1 MKKTIKLLSL
11 LLALCFALSLV
22 ACGGSDA
29 DTDADADK
37 DNSSVASKVE
47 DTSSIDTNSTITMP
61 DFEFGGLGEEK
72 TTFVNSGE
80 AQTMTI
86 ETYHKD
92 NELLSFTM
100 TLKMPFGD
108 KTEDE
113 MKVLKDT
120 YDQQFAEASTKD
132 YISYT
137 CLLVDNEL
145 SLVIAIRDLDVKE
158 HKEYMVQ
165 LHLYD
170 GYTVDDTFEDLETY
184 LLGHGYVKQ

>member
-22 ACGGSDA
+22 ACGGS
-29 DTDADADK
+29 DADADK

-80 AQTMTI
+80 AQTMMI

-113 MKVLKDT
+113 MKALKDT

-158 HKEYMVQ
+158 HKEYMVK

>member
-1 MKKTIKLLSL
+1 MNKTIKLLSL

-29 DTDADADK
+29 EADADK
-37 DNSSVASKVE
+37 DNGSAASKVE
-47 DTSSIDTNSTITMP
+47 DTSSTNANSTITMP
-61 DFEFGGLGEEK
+61 DLEFGGLGEEK
-72 TTFVNSGE
+72 TTFVNSGDG
-80 AQTMTI
+80 QTMTI

-113 MKVLKDT
+113 MKTLKDM

-137 CLLVDNEL
+137 CLLVEEEL

-170 GYTVDDTFEDLETY
+170 GYTVDDTYEDLETY